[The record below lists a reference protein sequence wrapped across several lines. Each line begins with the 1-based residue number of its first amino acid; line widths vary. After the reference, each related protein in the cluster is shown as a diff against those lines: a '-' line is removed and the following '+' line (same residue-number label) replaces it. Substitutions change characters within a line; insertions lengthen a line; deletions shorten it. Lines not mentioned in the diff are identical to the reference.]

1 MSAIRSFLTDS
12 RTLSFIGIA
21 ALTAFFFLGA
31 NTLKV
36 AVTWAIVASG
46 VILVT
51 WIAVWAWR
59 RRQAGVASDAL
70 EHMLERQATHRP
82 DSSNHSKTEIDAL
95 RKRMTEAVRTIKTSR
110 LGQVSG
116 RSALYEL
123 PWYITIGNPAAG
135 KSTAVVNSGLKFPF
149 ADGAGSVIKGIG
161 GTRNCDWF
169 FTSEGILLDTAGRY
183 SVHEEDR
190 SEWLGFLDLLKK
202 NRPRAPINGIIVTV
216 SIGELIGNPP
226 SFAIALAK
234 NLRQRVQELTE
245 RLEVF
250 APVYVMFSKADL
262 IHGFNEFFQ
271 DVDWNE
277 RDRVWG
283 ATLPDETGAR
293 QDAIE
298 QFDRRFDELYEGL
311 REVSVAQMSIA
322 RGERMPPGLLT
333 FPLEF
338 AAIKPAL
345 RSFLATLFEDNPFQ
359 FKPIFRGFYITS
371 AIQSGETR
379 SASSERVEK
388 RFGLA
393 GDGPSIARISSSNG
407 FFLKDL
413 FSKVIFADKNLVR
426 HYANRQKQRIR
437 YAAFLASITLLGL
450 ALGGWS
456 WSYANN
462 RTLTENIRADLDK
475 AIRVQE
481 GRIDLQS
488 RLEAL
493 EILQDRIRQLE
504 QFDANR
510 PLSLS
515 LGLFQG
521 DELKTKLLSEYYKG
535 ISEVML
541 KPVADSLEA
550 FLAEVNRQADQLSPI
565 DTAASSVAT
574 TKPARKPYQDASPTN
589 VEDAYNALKTY
600 LMLGSREHTEVGHL
614 SDQIA
619 RFWRSWLEANRGTM
633 SREQMIASAERV
645 LSFHLQHA
653 DDPAWPVIANN
664 LSVIDQARDNLKHVV
679 RGMPALERVY
689 AEIKA
694 RASTRFPPVTVATVV
709 GPENAELV
717 VGSRVISG
725 TFTVEAWRGYIQSAV
740 RDAAT
745 NELQR
750 TDWVLKTSTRDDL
763 SLAGSPEQIQKTLVG
778 LYKKEYADEWKQFVM
793 GVSVS
798 AFDDFPGA
806 IAAMNRLGDPQS
818 SPIGKLM
825 QTLFE
830 QTSWDNPTMANVGAE
845 RAQKGFIEWFKNSIL
860 RMSPAR
866 VEVDVHVN
874 ANRLEVPMGPIGQE
888 FAGVARLLAPR
899 DGAETI
905 LNTYLKQ
912 LSGIRTRLNL
922 LKNQGDPGPGAIKL
936 LTETIEGGNSE
947 LADTL
952 RFVDE
957 QMLNAIPDAQR
968 MVIRPLLV
976 RPLLQTFAAVVK
988 PGERELNKIWLAH
1001 VYDPFRTKLAGK
1013 YPFSP
1018 AANLEATPAEI
1029 AQIFGPGGVIA
1040 KYAETSMGALIVR
1053 RGDHIAARTW
1063 GDLGVHIRPDFIAG
1077 LPQWVGSLEGGA
1089 ASGGTGTAPATQ
1101 AQTTFRLLPLPS
1113 PGTTEYTIEIDG
1125 QKLRYRNG
1133 AAQWATFVWPNPA
1146 GAPGARIIAT
1156 AFDGREIEIA
1166 SFSGRFGLEKLINS
1180 AERMRRPDGS
1190 FQLSWQAENIT
1201 VPLGIQIIS
1210 SPQAHTV
1217 ADTAK
1222 TKGLDGITLPASVA
1236 GETVEEQQAP
1246 PLASSGMVV
1255 AGSTNGRVA
1264 HQ

>member
-12 RTLSFIGIA
+12 RTLSFVGVA
-21 ALTAFFFLGA
+21 ALTTFFFLGA
-31 NTLKV
+31 DTLKI
-36 AVTWAIVASG
+36 AMIWAATASAM
-46 VILVT
+46 ILVA

-59 RRQAGVASDAL
+59 RRRARAASDDL
-70 EHMLERQATHRP
+70 EHMLERQAAHSPRA
-82 DSSNHSKTEIDAL
+82 DNDSKTEIDAL
-95 RKRMTEAVRTIKTSR
+95 RKRMAEAVRTIKTSR

-149 ADGAGSVIKGIG
+149 EDGTGSVIKGIG

-216 SIGELIGNPP
+216 SIGELIGNPS
-226 SFAIALAK
+226 SFAISLAK

-262 IHGFNEFFQ
+262 INGFNEFFQ
-271 DVDWNE
+271 NVDWNE

-283 ATLPDETGAR
+283 ATLPYDTETR

-298 QFDRRFDELYEGL
+298 QFDRHFDELFEGL
-311 REVSVAQMSIA
+311 REMSVAQMSVA

-338 AAIKPAL
+338 AAVKPTL
-345 RSFLATLFEDNPFQ
+345 RSFIATLFEDNPFQ

-379 SASSERVEK
+379 STSSERVEK

-393 GDGPSIARISSSNG
+393 GDGPAVARISSTNG

-413 FSKVIFADKNLVR
+413 FSKVIFADKNLVQ
-426 HYANRQKQRIR
+426 HYASKQKQRIR
-437 YAAFLASITLLGL
+437 YAGFLASIALLGL
-450 ALGGWS
+450 ALGAWS
-456 WSYANN
+456 WSYTNN

-475 AIRVQE
+475 AVRVQE

-504 QFDANR
+504 QFDTDR

-521 DELKTKLLSEYYKG
+521 EELRARLLAEYYKG
-535 ISEVML
+535 ISGVML
-541 KPVADSLEA
+541 KPIGESLES
-550 FLAEVNRQADQLSPI
+550 FLAEVNRQADQLRPIDKAAPPVATAKSPI
-565 DTAASSVAT
+565 
-574 TKPARKPYQDASPTN
+574 KPYQDASPTN

-600 LMLGSREHTEVGHL
+600 LMLGSREHMEIGHL
-614 SDQIA
+614 SDQIT

-633 SREQMIASAERV
+633 SREQMIRSAERV
-645 LSFHLQHA
+645 LSFHLQHMN
-653 DDPAWPVIANN
+653 DPDWPIISNN
-664 LSVIDQARDNLKHVV
+664 LAVIDQARDNLRHVV

-694 RASTRFPPVTVATVV
+694 RASTRFPPVTVANVV
-709 GPENAELV
+709 GPENSEIV

-725 TFTVEAWRGYIQSAV
+725 TFTVEAWRGYVQSAL

-745 NELQR
+745 DELQS
-750 TDWVLKTSTRDDL
+750 TDWVLKTSTRNDL
-763 SLAGSPEQIQKTLVG
+763 SLAGSPEQIQKTLVS

-793 GVSVS
+793 GVSVN

-806 IAAMNRLGDPQS
+806 IAAMNRLGDPQL

-825 QTLFE
+825 QVLFE

-866 VEVDVHVN
+866 VAVDVNVN
-874 ANRLEVPMGPIGQE
+874 AKLEVPMGPIGQE
-888 FAGVARLLAPR
+888 FAGVARLVTPR
-899 DGAETI
+899 DGADAI
-905 LNTYLKQ
+905 LGIYLKQ

-957 QMLNAIPDAQR
+957 QMLNGIPDDQR
-968 MVIRPLLV
+968 MVMRPLLV

-1001 VYDPFRTKLAGK
+1001 VYDPFRNKLAEK
-1013 YPFSP
+1013 YPFSST
-1018 AANLEATPAEI
+1018 ANIEATPAEI
-1029 AQIFGPGGVIA
+1029 AQIFGPGGAIA

-1063 GDLGVHIRPDFIAG
+1063 GDLGVHIQPDFIAG
-1077 LPQWVGSLEGGA
+1077 FPQWVGSLEGGA
-1089 ASGGTGTAPATQ
+1089 ASGSIGATPAAQ
-1101 AQTTFRLLPLPS
+1101 AQTTFKLLPLPS

-1125 QKLRYRNG
+1125 QRLRYRNG

-1146 GAPGARIIAT
+1146 GVPGARIVAT
-1156 AFDGREIEIA
+1156 AFDGRELEIA
-1166 SFSGRFGLEKLINS
+1166 NFSGRFGLEKLINA
-1180 AERMRRPDGS
+1180 AERVRRPDGS
-1190 FQLSWQAENIT
+1190 FQLSWQAENII
-1201 VPLGIQIIS
+1201 VPLGLQIIS
-1210 SPQAHTV
+1210 SPQAQT
-1217 ADTAK
+1217 TAA
-1222 TKGLDGITLPASVA
+1222 TAPANGLGGMTLPASVA
-1236 GETVEEQQAP
+1236 GETVGEGQAP
-1246 PLASSGMVV
+1246 PLAASGAVMASS
-1255 AGSTNGRVA
+1255 SNGREEY
-1264 HQ
+1264 Q